1 MQFDIS
7 LSCHMRL
14 PISRHFLMT
23 VGLSAHPTDRY
34 GVDKVSSIR
43 SGKKSCSM
51 LNQGSLAT
59 HAVQSYTVSH
69 ESSYILRHFLMTVGL
84 SAHSTDRYG
93 VDKISISMEWTKI
106 LFYIK
111 PWKPR
116 YTCSLKLHCR
126 VMWVFL
132 YIKTLS
138 DDCRFI
144 SSHYRQIRSGQS
156 LIYTKWKKILF
167 YVKPWKPRYTS
178 STKLHCHVTWVFLY
192 QDTFWWL

>member
-1 MQFDIS
+1 MSHETSYIKTLSDDCRFIS
-7 LSCHMRL
+7 TPYRQ
-14 PISRHFLMT
+14 
-23 VGLSAHPTDRY
+23 
-34 GVDKVSSIR
+34 IR
-43 SGKKSCSM
+43 SGQSLIYTKWKKI
-51 LNQGSLAT
+51 LFY
-59 HAVQSYTVSH
+59 VKPRKPSYTCSTKLHCCVTWVFLYIKTLSDDCRFI
-69 ESSYILRHFLMTVGL
+69 SSPYRQIWSGQNLNLN
-84 SAHSTDRYG
+84 G
-93 VDKISISMEWTKI
+93 VEKI

-111 PWKPR
+111 PWKPS

-144 SSHYRQIRSGQS
+144 SSHYRQIRSGQN
-156 LIYTKWKKILF
+156 LIYLEWTKILF
-167 YVKPWKPRYTS
+167 CVKPRKPRYTC